1 MMAKLKK
8 ELQHSQRT
16 VFQFKDHVRKL
27 EDTKRRMSLRE
38 NKLASTKKEE
48 QMEKEMLLRSNL
60 ELVDRCD
67 HLKGELIHYSAIAAK
82 GFSHS
87 VENVMLKLHIPKQV
101 KCDYRALSFM
111 AFLQRISFKVRF
123 CREIFDVFY
132 IAAEST
138 IG

>member
-1 MMAKLKK
+1 
-8 ELQHSQRT
+8 
-16 VFQFKDHVRKL
+16 
-27 EDTKRRMSLRE
+27 
-38 NKLASTKKEE
+38 
-48 QMEKEMLLRSNL
+48 MLLRSNL

-87 VENVMLKLHIPKQV
+87 VENVVLKMHIPKQV
-101 KCDYRALSFM
+101 KCDYRALSFL

-138 IG
+138 IGGDIGNSHIHTIGGHGDHDDSHSDKD